1 MIFPSRFICF
11 NLNIHLIFIA
21 CSLYQGKRVVGE
33 DGIETVNDMYH
44 ENTML
49 QSEMNNLRTRVKAMQ
64 ETIDT
69 LTQKNTLLLAEKATG
84 TWINS
89 GK

>member
-1 MIFPSRFICF
+1 
-11 NLNIHLIFIA
+11 
-21 CSLYQGKRVVGE
+21 
-33 DGIETVNDMYH
+33 MYH

-49 QSEMNNLRTRVKAMQ
+49 QSEINNLRTRVKAMQ

-89 GK
+89 GKYKNKDKTSSSFFLNGLFLPLTTIFN

>member
-1 MIFPSRFICF
+1 
-11 NLNIHLIFIA
+11 
-21 CSLYQGKRVVGE
+21 
-33 DGIETVNDMYH
+33 MYH

-49 QSEMNNLRTRVKAMQ
+49 QSEINNLRTRVKAMQ

-89 GK
+89 GKYWYLSE

>member
-1 MIFPSRFICF
+1 MFKSCEFVPFS
-11 NLNIHLIFIA
+11 
-21 CSLYQGKRVVGE
+21 QGKRVVGE
-33 DGIETVNDMYH
+33 DGVETVNDMYH

-49 QSEMNNLRTRVKAMQ
+49 QSEINNLRTRVKAMQ

-89 GK
+89 GKHGFRNTHSYSM